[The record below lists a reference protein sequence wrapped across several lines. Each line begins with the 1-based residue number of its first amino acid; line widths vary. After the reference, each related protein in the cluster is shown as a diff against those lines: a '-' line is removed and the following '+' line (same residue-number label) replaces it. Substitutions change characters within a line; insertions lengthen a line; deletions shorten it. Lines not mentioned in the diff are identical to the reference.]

1 MEIVPVK
8 FELRE
13 GLAAEWTAANPTL
26 RRGEPGFERD
36 TNKLKIGDG
45 NTPWTGLDYLTG
57 AGSQGPAGDSAY
69 EVAVDNGFVGTE
81 AEWLASLVGP
91 TGATGAT
98 GATGPQGD
106 PGPTGATG
114 ATGAQGPKGDTG
126 DVGPT
131 GATGATGAQGPQG
144 DTGPTGATGAT
155 GPAGPGGET
164 YPLAGYGFHS
174 ASVPIETARNESTHG
189 GGWGTRVWVPAG
201 KAINTIG
208 VFVSQTGGVGSGNNA
223 FAVYDDSGNFVDSTP
238 TDNNLWVVSSP
249 SWVLKNLSTPIA
261 AQGSGRFV
269 YIATAQSGSATDANI
284 AYLNIG
290 FGEKMMSG
298 GTTGKYRSF
307 VLSGLSSSFPSTIN
321 VTTPGGN
328 FGYLPLV
335 VLA

>member
-1 MEIVPVK
+1 MSS
-8 FELRE
+8 ELV
-13 GLAAEWTAANPTL
+13 TQNVIFKL
-26 RRGEPGFERD
+26 RRDIAADWTTNNPILRAGEPGFEID

-45 NTPWTGLDYLTG
+45 LNAWNDLDYLTG
-57 AGSQGPAGDSAY
+57 AGSEGPQGPPGPTGPTGPAG
-69 EVAVDNGFVGTE
+69 
-81 AEWLASLVGP
+81 
-91 TGATGAT
+91 ATGPQ
-98 GATGPQGD
+98 GPQGD

-114 ATGAQGPKGDTG
+114 ATGSQGPKGDTG

-144 DTGPTGATGAT
+144 DPGPAGSTGATGA
-155 GPAGPGGET
+155 AGPQGDGA

-174 ASVPIETARNESTHG
+174 ASVPIETARNDSTHG
-189 GGWGTRVWVPAG
+189 AGWGTRVWVPAG

-223 FAVYDDSGNFVDSTP
+223 FAVYDDNGNFVASTP

-249 SWVLKNLSTPIA
+249 SWVLKNLSSPVA

-269 YIATAQSGSATDANI
+269 YITTSQNGSATDASI

-298 GTTGKYRSF
+298 GPSGKFRSF
-307 VLSGLSSSFPSTIN
+307 VQSGMGSSFPSTIN
-321 VTTPGGN
+321 VATPSGN